1 MICVNVCSYRLSMAQ
16 RHTGPGT
23 NKRRN
28 GMKFQIKAFDRRLL
42 SCNGLENAAFS
53 FNRPAVDLFLTSLGN
68 CRVQIS

>member
-1 MICVNVCSYRLSMAQ
+1 MMICVNVCSYRLSMAQ

-28 GMKFQIKAFDRRLL
+28 GMKFQIKACLL